1 MADPAPDAL
10 LPLTLPALPPRAPD
24 SHKGSFGTVLIAA
37 GSRRYPG
44 AAILA
49 ALGAGRAGAGLVRL
63 ALAEG
68 LVDTVLPAVPFATL
82 LRCAQTEDG
91 GLSSAA
97 AATLLAAAREAD
109 SVVVGPGLGT
119 HADTGALLGALLA
132 GVERPLVV
140 DADGLNLLAGRR
152 ELLAALRAR
161 RVPTVLTPH
170 PGEFAR
176 LGAAL
181 GWPETEGGG
190 ARPAGRE
197 QRRALAARMARETG
211 AVVVLKGHGTVVTD
225 GARPY
230 EEQAGNP
237 GLATGGTGDVLS
249 GALGAL
255 LCLLPDRLPDAAA
268 AAALAV
274 HAHAVAGDL
283 AAQEL
288 GEEGLLPEDVA
299 RHLGRALAATRAVHG

>member
-1 MADPAPDAL
+1 MALAPDAL
-10 LPLTLPALPPRAPD
+10 LPLPLPALPLRPAE

-49 ALGAGRAGAGLVRL
+49 ALGAGRAGAGLVQL
-63 ALAEG
+63 ALPEG

-97 AATLLAAAREAD
+97 SGPLLEAARAAD
-109 SVVVGPGLGT
+109 SVVAGPGLGT
-119 HADTGALLGALLA
+119 HAETGALLGALLA
-132 GVERPLVV
+132 GVQRPLVL
-140 DADGLNLLAGRR
+140 DADGLNLLAARR

-161 RVPTVLTPH
+161 RAPAVLTPH

-176 LGAAL
+176 LTAAA
-181 GWPETEGGG
+181 GWPAAEGGG
-190 ARPAGRE
+190 ARPSGRE
-197 QRRALAARMARETG
+197 HRRALAARLARETG

-225 GARPY
+225 GERAY

-237 GLATGGTGDVLS
+237 GMATGGTGDVLS

-255 LCLLPDRLPDAAA
+255 LCLVPERLPDAAA
-268 AAALAV
+268 AATLAV
-274 HAHAVAGDL
+274 HAHAVAGDF
-283 AAQEL
+283 AAGEL
-288 GEEGLLPEDVA
+288 GEEGLLPEDLA
-299 RHLGRALAATRAVHG
+299 RHLGRALAASRGPR